1 MKARN
6 LFFFLT
12 LFSLLYTS
20 VFSVEDSCP
29 SGMRKMY
36 VDDTNMV
43 SYGSARKWLGAV
55 CFFNFPGSLFFQ
67 RKVLIEPRFEVHL
80 KAAVDAIEQIENAS
94 EQNVYAFTI
103 VITGNK
109 NTISGLKSRTVT
121 GGASASQT
129 YSELGYNNFVNAV
142 VIEFDFVKDYEDPDG
157 SSFSIRYCRSSCM
170 SSDYRATVS
179 QKLTS
184 QRYVAG
190 QKNEW
195 DFRLV
200 YANKQLTLYSGPNA
214 VLHTMS
220 YDLESYL
227 GTNIAYV
234 GFTGYMESTR
244 GEINL
249 QGTFVCEDNYVI
261 SKMGGSFYENYDDFY
276 SYSTYEPGA
285 TIQYAFEFI
294 NTEGKEVPHTYG
306 YDIWDYNFY
315 VTQDCD
321 SKGAYTISKFNN
333 YTLYI
338 TTTAC
343 NTIGKHTIRV
353 NEAKKGA
360 GIEMFYYVKSG
371 DMSLITLVGHDGI
384 IGTVPTK
391 SDTDTYYLNY
401 GDGTSGDFI
410 FQNDLIIVLDFSITD
425 EFGNKVTPTSID
437 SLFTLKKVNTDGSTT
452 VASADSISYTF
463 VENGDYYQMTVTVME
478 IGTYQIEQSDY
489 MEKPIKFTV
498 IPGEASST
506 NSYCVLEGY
515 TSAPTVNLDTNLN
528 YICYIKD
535 SSGNDIPINTFIQN
549 SKYEFTCSV
558 DKTWPSTNSYSPA
571 ITNGDSSYKCSYKT
585 SEIGNFAFN
594 GYLRLKST
602 KEKTKLTTKLNQFYV
617 RGKPADYTIKK
628 IYNPSTNSWIDID
641 TATNTIIT

>member
-1 MKARN
+1 
-6 LFFFLT
+6 
-12 LFSLLYTS
+12 
-20 VFSVEDSCP
+20 
-29 SGMRKMY
+29 MY

-109 NTISGLKSRTVT
+109 NTISGMKSRTVT

-142 VIEFDFVKDYEDPDG
+142 VIEFDFVKDYEDPDS

-170 SSDYRATVS
+170 SSDYKATVS

-214 VLHTMS
+214 ILYTMN

-294 NTEGKEVPHTYG
+294 NTEGNEVPHTYG

-343 NTIGKHTIRV
+343 DTIGKHTIRV

-425 EFGNKVTPTSID
+425 KFGNKVTPTSID

-463 VENGDYYQMTVTVME
+463 VENGDYYQMTVSVME

-528 YICYIKD
+528 YICCIKD

-549 SKYEFTCSV
+549 SKYEFTC
-558 DKTWPSTNSYSPA
+558 
-571 ITNGDSSYKCSYKT
+571 
-585 SEIGNFAFN
+585 
-594 GYLRLKST
+594 
-602 KEKTKLTTKLNQFYV
+602 
-617 RGKPADYTIKK
+617 
-628 IYNPSTNSWIDID
+628 
-641 TATNTIIT
+641 